1 MSQNIINAGLQTL
14 KLEMNAI
21 ANLIE
26 NFQEEEFVKAAEL
39 LTNVK
44 GKIIFFGIGKT
55 GHIGKN

>member
-1 MSQNIINAGLQTL
+1 MSQDIINAGLRTL
-14 KLEMNAI
+14 DLEKKAI
-21 ANLIE
+21 ENLIE

-55 GHIGKN
+55 GHIGKK